1 MPILEFHRVV
11 FRALLIFIAVHPSQ
25 VFSSPSMNGFDLTD
39 ALVDTSKI
47 LSGGPEKDGIPALT
61 RPDFITPAEAAYLE
75 PDDRILGI
83 RINGIS
89 KAYPIAVLNWHEIVN
104 DQIGDSHFAITYCPL
119 CGTGVAFSAEVS
131 GKNLEFGVS
140 GLLYNSDVLLYD
152 RESDSLWSQI
162 IRKAVSG
169 KYKGQS
175 LTLLPVVHSSW
186 EKWQTTHKDT
196 LVLSDKTGYAR
207 DYQRNPYADY
217 EKSRDL
223 YFQVTNKAPD
233 WFHPKERILGIE
245 LEGRFKAY
253 PFSELDKAGQSRIT
267 DEFAGQSFTL
277 QWDKQHQ
284 QVSVSDASGNPVAG
298 IEGFWFAWFAFHPET
313 EVFRAEKN
321 N

>member
-1 MPILEFHRVV
+1 MPIIKSHRIVFH
-11 FRALLIFIAVHPSQ
+11 ALLIFIVAHTSQ
-25 VFSSPSMNGFDLTD
+25 VFSNPSMNGFDLTD

-61 RPDFITPAEAAYLE
+61 RPAFITATEAAYLK
-75 PDDRILGI
+75 PNDRILGI

-89 KAYPIAVLNWHEIVN
+89 KAYPISILNWHEIVN

-131 GKNLEFGVS
+131 GKKLEFGVS

-162 IRKAVSG
+162 MGKAVSG

-175 LTLLPVVHSSW
+175 LTLLPVEHTSW
-186 EKWQTTHKDT
+186 EKWQTTHTDT

-207 DYQRNPYADY
+207 NYQRNPYADY

-223 YFQVTNKAPD
+223 YFQVTSKAPD

-245 LEGRFKAY
+245 YEGRFKAY
-253 PFSELDKAGQSRIT
+253 PFSELDKTGQSRIT
-267 DEFAGQSFTL
+267 DEFAGRSFTL

-284 QVSVSDASGNPVAG
+284 QVSVMDASANPVAG